1 MSGTSFAAGVVIA
14 FICGAAI
21 DVYVLGHVED
31 IKGANTTFLILAWL
45 GPVLGLVSAF
55 VYLLGAKVFGFL
67 PPKLPSLFSGGLIAV
82 LFWAAGWASQYFPG
96 AMSILATWVF
106 VLAGSFLAARVIR
119 AWSVRGSA
127 PGNR

>member
-1 MSGTSFAAGVVIA
+1 LFAAGVVVA

-21 DVYVLGHVED
+21 DVYVLGHVEG

-55 VYLLGAKVFGFL
+55 AYLLGAKVFGFL
-67 PPKLPSLFSGGLIAV
+67 PPRLPSLFSGGLIAV
-82 LFWAAGWASQYFPG
+82 LFWTVGWASRYFPG
-96 AMSILATWVF
+96 AMSILATWIF

-119 AWSVRGSA
+119 AWSVRRSA
-127 PGNR
+127 PGNP